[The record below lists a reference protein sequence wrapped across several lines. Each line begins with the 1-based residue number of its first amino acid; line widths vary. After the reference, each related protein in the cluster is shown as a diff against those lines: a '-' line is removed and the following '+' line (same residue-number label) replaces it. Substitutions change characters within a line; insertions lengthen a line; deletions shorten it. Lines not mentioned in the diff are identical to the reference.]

1 MGKKSSKKKK
11 TSSKKTKGGLGK
23 SWGLLLFSVCITL
36 FALIFVL
43 KLPPVEKKKTQP
55 TKNHKIKNIKQK
67 TKKRVARKKIN
78 KKKLKYEEKLNTP
91 ALSITHKEINKKAIT
106 QKKGYLILIIDDIGR
121 DLKYA
126 KELIHIFGSDIN
138 LSILPYSPHSIEIDN
153 LCRKLKIPTLLH
165 MPMEPISY
173 PETDPGPGALLTTM
187 PNNELRNAVKKN
199 LMSLPYIVGVN
210 NHMGSK
216 FTQDSRGMKIFL
228 TELKKRHLFFID
240 SGTTPK
246 SVAQKLGRELG
257 ILVVKRDI
265 FIDNEKDIKTI
276 LKFLKKAEKYSLK
289 KGVVIAIGHP
299 YPETIAA
306 LKIWKKQKNPQ
317 VTLIPVTRLLK
328 KNGPP
333 GAATHIYSK
342 TKSS

>member
-1 MGKKSSKKKK
+1 MNSRKIVFLFLQGIHQIYHLAPIAMKLGELQNFFKIQLLSCHPHHTAILKNIEKLFPKTSVEIITLPLPFRFRFLNFKKK
-11 TSSKKTKGGLGK
+11 TY
-23 SWGLLLFSVCITL
+23 
-36 FALIFVL
+36 
-43 KLPPVEKKKTQP
+43 P
-55 TKNHKIKNIKQK
+55 
-67 TKKRVARKKIN
+67 
-78 KKKLKYEEKLNTP
+78 
-91 ALSITHKEINKKAIT
+91 
-106 QKKGYLILIIDDIGR
+106 
-121 DLKYA
+121 
-126 KELIHIFGSDIN
+126 
-138 LSILPYSPHSIEIDN
+138 SPHDTMRSAKKYMMNSVAIVSTSHITPR

-257 ILVVKRDI
+257 ILVFKRDI

-328 KNGPP
+328 KNGLPP

>member
-216 FTQDSRGMKIFL
+216 FTTSKRGMELILAEIKRRGLFFVDSRTTRDTVAYVTARSMGIPAAERTVFL
-228 TELKKRHLFFID
+228 DHDTQKESIRKEVSKMVKL
-240 SGTTPK
+240 
-246 SVAQKLGRELG
+246 SVENGCAL
-257 ILVVKRDI
+257 
-265 FIDNEKDIKTI
+265 
-276 LKFLKKAEKYSLK
+276 
-289 KGVVIAIGHP
+289 AIGHP
-299 YPETIAA
+299 TSNTWKVLYEELPRISKRVRIVPVH
-306 LKIWKKQKNPQ
+306 KILVRQ
-317 VTLIPVTRLLK
+317 
-328 KNGPP
+328 
-333 GAATHIYSK
+333 
-342 TKSS
+342 